1 MMLED
6 RVFEEWEILLVAIT
20 DPLIEE
26 ELLISREIKVA
37 LGRQLKLLNL
47 LVLMLFRIIIEV
59 EIKLFQELVHLQ
71 LIIVGQLH
79 VVDKLADQGHIVV
92 VVIVIKLLKASS
104 LVEKVSIVLS
114 GIHQFLELPLVQ
126 IGETVLLVVFVILQF
141 ETFFVG
147 RTSFKL
153 RSKSL
158 KYSLIK
164 IETGVVS

>member
-1 MMLED
+1 
-6 RVFEEWEILLVAIT
+6 
-20 DPLIEE
+20 
-26 ELLISREIKVA
+26 
-37 LGRQLKLLNL
+37 
-47 LVLMLFRIIIEV
+47 
-59 EIKLFQELVHLQ
+59 VHLQ

-147 RTSFKL
+147 RTSFK
-153 RSKSL
+153 
-158 KYSLIK
+158 
-164 IETGVVS
+164 